1 MSEAELR
8 TKIDNIDA
16 VILAIIDYSDL
27 VEGSPEARMN
37 LLRLINTHKPI
48 TRLKYTLDDILH
60 HTLDGLRAEFQDY
73 RNLLSTRLAVISGSA
88 ATAEA
93 GPVAASRYTA
103 DASRYAAAARGFAAA
118 ARGFAAASGPVA
130 SAAAVAATVSVYM
143 PVFTIV
149 VSGHGAV
156 QTIEPPGHI
165 HTGTNTASRHSIKVE
180 QLPFSENQG
189 EYPLDSVVYVTALPG
204 CVLSMGDGAMVT
216 RIFQDVANYENVT
229 NTSKTDKLKEL
240 FPPLDVRDESISG
253 AAVDPDATSRIYS
266 GRPVFV
272 SVEGETPEE
281 TLGFLD
287 NETNQARGIRKGDM
301 LSEVCATGV
310 FPDQIT
316 RSTVLGVTYPQA
328 FNISVYTPGRIT
340 GARLGNSYDPWA
352 LKWTIWGPN
361 PLTDIPES
369 SQYLGVRPGSSYE
382 YDRIDKI
389 VDSPE
394 GKEIYMPSGQSV
406 REHIQQIMSMITGL
420 MITGS
425 RARIRII
432 ILGCGA
438 YNLESRQT
446 VSGMIGL
453 SALHDRAFRILT
465 CSSRLN
471 ITTYNTQ
478 QLVLLYNLLMKEIG
492 ARIAGGK
499 RKRRRINGRRTKR
512 KRDANKRTHTRR
524 R

>member
-16 VILAIIDYSDL
+16 VILAIIDYSNL
-27 VEGSPEARMN
+27 AEGSPEARRN

-48 TRLKYTLDDILH
+48 TRPKYTLDDILH

-73 RNLLSTRLAVISGSA
+73 RNLLSTRLAAAIGPA

-93 GPVAASRYTA
+93 GYAASGPVAASRY
-103 DASRYAAAARGFAAA
+103 AAASGFAAA

-130 SAAAVAATVSVYM
+130 SAAAVADYM
-143 PVFTIV
+143 PVYTIV

-406 REHIQQIMSMITGL
+406 REHIQQIMT